1 MLSLILP
8 ESNHL
13 CICQSLADP
22 FRRYLYQAPV
32 SLGKCQDREAIL
44 DELMSRGRGNG
55 IRDFLEGKPGQGI
68 TFEM

>member
-1 MLSLILP
+1 
-8 ESNHL
+8 
-13 CICQSLADP
+13 LADP

-55 IRDFLEGKPGQGI
+55 IRDFLEGKSGQGI